1 MAMSERSIL
10 PQRRAN
16 ETFDLRVG
24 AHLFSVTVGYYAGMR
39 VGEVFINGGRTGSDM
54 DAVTRDAAV
63 LLSIALQYGV
73 PVETIAHAVTRE
85 SNGSASSII
94 GAVVD
99 RLPILE
105 LPV

>member
-1 MAMSERSIL
+1 
-10 PQRRAN
+10 
-16 ETFDLRVG
+16 
-24 AHLFSVTVGYYAGMR
+24 MR

-73 PVETIAHAVTRE
+73 PVETIAHAITRE

-105 LPV
+105 LPM

>member
-1 MAMSERSIL
+1 MSPRHLL
-10 PQRRAN
+10 PQRRGN
-16 ETFDLRVG
+16 ETFDLRIG
-24 AHLFSVTVGYYAGMR
+24 AHSVSVTVGFYDNGQI
-39 VGEVFINGGRTGSDM
+39 GEVFISGGKTGSDM

-63 LLSIALQYGV
+63 LLSIAIQYHV
-73 PVETIAHAVTRE
+73 PIDIIAHAITRE
-85 SNGSASSII
+85 QDGSASSII

>member
-1 MAMSERSIL
+1 
-10 PQRRAN
+10 
-16 ETFDLRVG
+16 
-24 AHLFSVTVGYYAGMR
+24 MR

-73 PVETIAHAVTRE
+73 PVETIAHAITRE

-105 LPV
+105 LPI